1 MMSGGA
7 KVDARRDGLSARG
20 AGCVL
25 ALMALFFGGINL
37 VLMLVWERYIGQLFI
52 LAGPAFTFGLW
63 VMIVGQSRPPNA
75 KLPLWWRTGAIA
87 CVVVGFAFGFYLA
100 NELEAPSAEQSLQLR
115 RGRDPTEPTR
125 GVR

>member
-7 KVDARRDGLSARG
+7 KLEAKRDGLSARG

-37 VLMLVWERYIGQLFI
+37 VLMLVWERYIGRLFI
-52 LAGPAFTFGLW
+52 LAGPACTFGLW
-63 VMIVGQSRPPNA
+63 LMIAGQSRPPNA

-87 CVVVGFAFGFYLA
+87 CVAVGFALGFYLA
-100 NELEAPSAEQSLQLR
+100 INLEAPSAEQRLQLR
-115 RGRDPTEPTR
+115 HGGDPTEPTR
-125 GVR
+125 AR